1 MVWAAFLPQVPGL
14 ARVRSTRARP
24 PVPSL
29 DLGAMRYGR
38 FGGPI
43 SVWVSNYVCV
53 ATWKSEVRLTS
64 CPLVQSLSVFLVLKV
79 AGPTGGQ
86 IRWPHLRSDWRPR

>member
-1 MVWAAFLPQVPGL
+1 MHWPKYDAHEQVKMRCAYGSQNKM
-14 ARVRSTRARP
+14 RTR
-24 PVPSL
+24 
-29 DLGAMRYGR
+29 
-38 FGGPI
+38 
-43 SVWVSNYVCV
+43 NYVCV
-53 ATWKSEVRLTS
+53 ATSKSEVRLTS